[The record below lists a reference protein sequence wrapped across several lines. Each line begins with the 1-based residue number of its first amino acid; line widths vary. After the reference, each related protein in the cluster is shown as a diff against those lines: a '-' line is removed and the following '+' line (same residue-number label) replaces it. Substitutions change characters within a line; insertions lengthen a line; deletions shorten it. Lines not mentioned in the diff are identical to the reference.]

1 MNIAQDCVVSFHYR
15 LVDAD
20 GTVLED
26 SHAAQQPV
34 AYLHGHSSMIPGLE
48 REMAGKAAKDTL
60 TVTLEQPY
68 GPYRPERVQRVPIKH
83 LATSETPVVGQPTVV
98 NTAHGRQEVMVV
110 KVGRFNVDV
119 DSNHPY
125 AGKTLTY
132 EIEIQNVLEATAE
145 ELDHQHAH
153 GPGGHQH

>member
-1 MNIAQDCVVSFHYR
+1 
-15 LVDAD
+15 
-20 GTVLED
+20 
-26 SHAAQQPV
+26 
-34 AYLHGHSSMIPGLE
+34 
-48 REMAGKAAKDTL
+48 
-60 TVTLEQPY
+60 
-68 GPYRPERVQRVPIKH
+68 